1 MAHSL
6 ALRGSETSLGRTD
19 FQSVLSYKRTLAA
32 VMGALLLLA
41 SAPPVVHAQNRL
53 TLLQQQQR
61 QQLLLVQQQLL
72 QAQQQQLLRQLFS
85 NNSTAAQQ
93 MQWLNQPANQKQI
106 QQYLQASAAQR
117 RQFFQQQLKQATVA
131 KKQQVIKKK
140 LKKGPIRVLF
150 IGDSLTMANNLP
162 YVVAGMA
169 ATVKMPALTLDSVL
183 IGGTTLQMFWNQ
195 GTALRKIR
203 TGKFDY
209 VVLQEQSMMPVI
221 APGVFI
227 AYARLFDRE
236 IRKAGGTTVFFLTW
250 AHQDLP
256 ATQDQLNQAYRTAQ
270 RLCPGS
276 LLAPAG
282 LAFQLS
288 AAANPNLNL
297 YADAVHPNGA
307 GTYLASAVIYATLYN
322 QPTVGLPRMVFFGG
336 QPILVVAD
344 DMARYLQAIGA
355 KAIAVK

>member
-6 ALRGSETSLGRTD
+6 AVRGSETSFCRTD

-41 SAPPVVHAQNRL
+41 SAPPVVQAQNRL
-53 TLLQQQQR
+53 TLQQQQQR

-93 MQWLNQPANQKQI
+93 MQWLNQPANQQQI

-117 RQFFQQQLKQATVA
+117 RQFFQQQLKQAKA
-131 KKQQVIKKK
+131 AKQQFVKKK

-162 YVVAGMA
+162 KVVAGMA
-169 ATVKMPALTLDSVL
+169 AAVKVPAMTLDSVL

-209 VVLQEQSMMPVI
+209 VVLQEQSMMPII
-221 APGVFI
+221 APGVFLQ
-227 AYARLFDRE
+227 YARLFDRE

-344 DMARYLQAIGA
+344 DVARYLQAIGA
-355 KAIAVK
+355 KAIAAK

>member
-1 MAHSL
+1 GCAPTWPFIPGSWPPPAPRLAGKYAAPCAAGRATRISQICARRLRWPGFPRTNRKAGESSGPILKLSSANNQGESAMAHIL
-6 ALRGSETSLGRTD
+6 ALPGSETSLGRTY

-131 KKQQVIKKK
+131 KKQLILKKK
-140 LKKGPIRVLF
+140 LKEGPIRVLF

-169 ATVKMPALTLDSVL
+169 AAVKMPALTLDSVL

-203 TGKFDY
+203 QGKFDY
-209 VVLQEQSMMPVI
+209 VVLQEQSMMPII
-221 APGVFI
+221 APGEVLR
-227 AYARLFDRE
+227 YARLFDR
-236 IRKAGGTTVFFLTW
+236 
-250 AHQDLP
+250 Q
-256 ATQDQLNQAYRTAQ
+256 
-270 RLCPGS
+270 
-276 LLAPAG
+276 
-282 LAFQLS
+282 
-288 AAANPNLNL
+288 
-297 YADAVHPNGA
+297 
-307 GTYLASAVIYATLYN
+307 
-322 QPTVGLPRMVFFGG
+322 
-336 QPILVVAD
+336 
-344 DMARYLQAIGA
+344 
-355 KAIAVK
+355 

>member
-6 ALRGSETSLGRTD
+6 AVRGSETSFCRTD

-41 SAPPVVHAQNRL
+41 SAPPVVQAQNRL
-53 TLLQQQQR
+53 TLQQQQQR

-106 QQYLQASAAQR
+106 QQYVKASAAQR
-117 RQFFQQQLKQATVA
+117 RQFFQQQLKQAKA
-131 KKQQVIKKK
+131 AKQQFVKKK

-162 YVVAGMA
+162 KVVAGMA
-169 ATVKMPALTLDSVL
+169 AAVKVPAMTLDSVL

-203 TGKFDY
+203 QGKFDY
-209 VVLQEQSMMPVI
+209 VVLQEQSMMPII
-221 APGVFI
+221 APGVFLR
-227 AYARLFDRE
+227 YARLFDRE

-344 DMARYLQAIGA
+344 DVARYLQAIGA
-355 KAIAVK
+355 KAIAAK